1 MLNSHIIVY
10 SFLHIYLTESG
21 INSSLLFWA
30 FCDLL
35 NQCLCSKVFALSSI
49 VPSDVNSN
57 FLAKIKSYID
67 QKNQILLKRNCIFC
81 IDIFPMFLV
90 HVYKHSKVN
99 FFNVIMH
106 GFTKLTVFLFLF
118 ICANVVMLH
127 YNIFGFT

>member
-49 VPSDVNSN
+49 VPSDVNSD

-67 QKNQILLKRNCIFC
+67 QKNQILIRRTKYC
-81 IDIFPMFLV
+81 
-90 HVYKHSKVN
+90 SKLI

-106 GFTKLTVFLFLF
+106 GFTKLTVFPFLF